1 MDRTALQPL
10 KAYLGLAQGDRKAVA
25 ICTGWAMLSASAFLL
40 VRAPWL
46 EAQPEWFPVVVSLLK
61 VGAFLIAT
69 LLCWRNANDP
79 LILSGRSVWQA
90 IAVSMACYTLGGMT
104 VILWRSVWGI
114 TSTVS
119 LGDVFYGASYLFL
132 AIGLLLAVIP
142 RQIGLNWAQ
151 SLGIA
156 ITGIL
161 GIVLAFWLNFQSPA
175 VTLDAAMGPS
185 EAIAHSSRLAPETV
199 SAETV
204 TPETVTPEAAS
215 PPAVVKM
222 IDQRLHRVSDRV
234 GLLYVGGDCVLVVTA
249 AALLVTFW
257 GGSYSE
263 AWKLIALAGL
273 CLYVADMFWMYEV
286 SQGRYQLGAP
296 WEFFW
301 ILSALLFGLGASVE
315 LGVTRAAQRHR
326 PRCERL

>member
-1 MDRTALQPL
+1 
-10 KAYLGLAQGDRKAVA
+10 
-25 ICTGWAMLSASAFLL
+25 
-40 VRAPWL
+40 
-46 EAQPEWFPVVVSLLK
+46 
-61 VGAFLIAT
+61 
-69 LLCWRNANDP
+69 
-79 LILSGRSVWQA
+79 
-90 IAVSMACYTLGGMT
+90 MACYTLGGVT

-119 LGDVFYGASYLFL
+119 LGDVFYGVSYLFL

-142 RQIGLNWAQ
+142 RQISLSWAQ
-151 SLGIA
+151 FLGIA
-156 ITGIL
+156 TTGIL
-161 GIVLAFWLNFQSPA
+161 GVILAFWLNFQSP
-175 VTLDAAMGPS
+175 VVMHDAAMETPA
-185 EAIAHSSRLAPETV
+185 AIAPSSRLAIKAVT
-199 SAETV
+199 AETLNA
-204 TPETVTPEAAS
+204 ETLSQEAAS

-222 IDQRLHRVSDRV
+222 IDQRLHRISARV

-249 AALLVTFW
+249 AALLVSFW

-273 CLYVADMFWMYEV
+273 CLYIADMFWMYGV

-301 ILSALLFGLGASVE
+301 ILSALLFGLGANVE
-315 LGVTRAAQRHR
+315 LGVTKAVQRHR